1 MAVLSEINDI
11 KRRLSAVAQT
21 RQITNAMYLL
31 SSSRMR
37 REAQRAGYA
46 KEYFHRI
53 RATVKDIMEKSQ
65 SITHPYFEK
74 RSGNRAAFLVIAG
87 DKGLCGTYN
96 SDVLK
101 YAHALISEHPVHY
114 IKTVGRIATEFFTR
128 RGIIPDD
135 EMLGAAHQPTL
146 YTARDL
152 SEKLF
157 ELYENG
163 QTDEIYIVFTR
174 FENSAVHYPYCMRL
188 LPMTLE
194 GFEDVENL
202 LAPASDMIYAPSPRE
217 VFDRLVPQCAVGL
230 VFAALVQS
238 SASEHSAR
246 MNAMQNATEN
256 ADEMSQK
263 LTREY
268 QTLRQLSITN
278 EIIEISSGA
287 QGASR
292 YGTQSGVD
300 TEGLT

>member
-1 MAVLSEINDI
+1 
-11 KRRLSAVAQT
+11 
-21 RQITNAMYLL
+21 
-31 SSSRMR
+31 
-37 REAQRAGYA
+37 
-46 KEYFHRI
+46 
-53 RATVKDIMEKSQ
+53 
-65 SITHPYFEK
+65 
-74 RSGNRAAFLVIAG
+74 
-87 DKGLCGTYN
+87 
-96 SDVLK
+96 
-101 YAHALISEHPVHY
+101 
-114 IKTVGRIATEFFTR
+114 
-128 RGIIPDD
+128 
-135 EMLGAAHQPTL
+135 
-146 YTARDL
+146 
-152 SEKLF
+152 
-157 ELYENG
+157 
-163 QTDEIYIVFTR
+163 
-174 FENSAVHYPYCMRL
+174 
-188 LPMTLE
+188 MTLE

-256 ADEMSQK
+256 ADEMSRK

>member
-1 MAVLSEINDI
+1 MSEINDI

-114 IKTVGRIATEFFTR
+114 IKTVGRIATEFSQ
-128 RGIIPDD
+128 
-135 EMLGAAHQPTL
+135 GAGS
-146 YTARDL
+146 Y
-152 SEKLF
+152 
-157 ELYENG
+157 
-163 QTDEIYIVFTR
+163 
-174 FENSAVHYPYCMRL
+174 
-188 LPMTLE
+188 PMTKCS
-194 GFEDVENL
+194 
-202 LAPASDMIYAPSPRE
+202 ARRISPRCIRQGIYPKSCLNFMKT
-217 VFDRLVPQCAVGL
+217 VRRMKYILSLRGL
-230 VFAALVQS
+230 KIRQS
-238 SASEHSAR
+238 
-246 MNAMQNATEN
+246 
-256 ADEMSQK
+256 
-263 LTREY
+263 
-268 QTLRQLSITN
+268 
-278 EIIEISSGA
+278 IIRTA
-287 QGASR
+287 
-292 YGTQSGVD
+292 
-300 TEGLT
+300 